1 MNAPAKT
8 ARSNGRLVALA
19 LLALCIAA
27 FLATVWNYSRN
38 HSFASK
44 ASLTS
49 SGTPSILTASFSPD
63 SNIQEGQ
70 RVVISIEGDSA
81 KARGGV
87 IKILTPQGIA
97 TIESDEPV
105 TAPAGAR
112 ATVSIDGTVAPQP
125 LP

>member
-1 MNAPAKT
+1 MNAPNKAS
-8 ARSNGRLVALA
+8 RSNGRLVALT

-38 HSFASK
+38 HAFASK
-44 ASLTS
+44 ASLIST
-49 SGTPSILTASFSPD
+49 GTPSILTASFNPD
-63 SNIQEGQ
+63 SQIQEGQ
-70 RVVISIEGDSA
+70 RVVIRIEGDSA
-81 KARGGV
+81 EVRGGV

-105 TAPAGAR
+105 TASVGAR

>member
-1 MNAPAKT
+1 MNAPAH
-8 ARSNGRLVALA
+8 ANRSNGRLVALA

-38 HSFASK
+38 HAFAGE
-44 ASLTS
+44 ASLIS
-49 SGTPSILTASFSPD
+49 SGTPSILTASFNPD
-63 SNIQEGQ
+63 SKIQEGQ
-70 RVVISIEGDSA
+70 RVVISIDGDSA
-81 KARGGV
+81 KARGGL
-87 IKILTPQGIA
+87 IKNLNPQGIA

-105 TAPAGAR
+105 TAPTGSR